1 MAVRVSLYGDLIK
14 TVGVSSNRSAFSHA
28 HFYARLTP
36 GPLLGVAMPDVG
48 CDRKRCVYCDRECC
62 KANRLY
68 YIDRRCMTFLE
79 RIVVP
84 VPMIERLDTYQER
97 GSKARSWK

>member
-1 MAVRVSLYGDLIK
+1 MQGRSTGRLVQAVAVAIVDTESE
-14 TVGVSSNRSAFSHA
+14 
-28 HFYARLTP
+28 
-36 GPLLGVAMPDVG
+36 VAMPDVR

-62 KANRLY
+62 KAARLY
-68 YIDRRCMTFLE
+68 YVDRRCMTFLE